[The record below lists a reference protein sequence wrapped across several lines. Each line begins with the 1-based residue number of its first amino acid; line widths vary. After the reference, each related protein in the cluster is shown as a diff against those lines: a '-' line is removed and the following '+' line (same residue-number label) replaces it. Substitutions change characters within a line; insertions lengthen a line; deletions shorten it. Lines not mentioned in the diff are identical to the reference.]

1 MLSLY
6 REALRVRRASTAL
19 GRGTLRWVSAPDEA
33 DDLLVLDMV
42 GQGST
47 VRVVVNL
54 SGGAIDLPEGELL
67 LASQPVS
74 AGQLPAIAAAW
85 VALPPAPSI
94 ADRLISAVGDLTGA
108 IPIVPTLRPGG

>member
-1 MLSLY
+1 
-6 REALRVRRASTAL
+6 
-19 GRGTLRWVSAPDEA
+19 
-33 DDLLVLDMV
+33 
-42 GQGST
+42 
-47 VRVVVNL
+47 VVNL
-54 SGGAIDLPEGELL
+54 SGAAIDLPEGELL

-94 ADRLISAVGDLTGA
+94 ADRLLSAVGDLTGA